1 MTASLLRAAVTA
13 TVAYDGHMI
22 SRTFLPLLLCSA
34 ACAPALQ
41 EHTGAGLLNVTPQ
54 PPRFAGSYDFDL
66 LNVVAGKACAA
77 HGASK
82 IYWVGIDDLRKMS
95 NDETTQQAIAAAAYD
110 AISRLDDVDTIVITR
125 VVAESQTSDRV
136 CATVYGRG
144 VRLAKASGAP
154 SSGQP

>member
-95 NDETTQQAIAAAAYD
+95 NDETTRQAIAAAAYD